1 MISSDLFQRVVVNV
15 LAFISL
21 TVLFPEMIFVK
32 SFTTAIVA
40 SLVLSVLNVL
50 IKPILMIISFP
61 LTLLT
66 LGFFSFVVNAIMLQ
80 WTSHLVGP
88 YNFGFS
94 SFGAAIL
101 VAMILSFVNMIVN
114 QRQLEK
120 YTRQS

>member
-1 MISSDLFQRVVVNV
+1 MTYFQRVVVNV

-61 LTLLT
+61 LTLIT

-80 WTSHLVGP
+80 WTSQLVGP
-88 YNFGFS
+88 YNFGFAS
-94 SFGAAIL
+94 VGAAIL

>member
-1 MISSDLFQRVVVNV
+1 MTFFQRVLVNM

-32 SFTTAIVA
+32 SFTAALLA
-40 SLVLSVLNVL
+40 SFVLSLLNAV
-50 IKPILMIISFP
+50 IKPILMFLSFP
-61 LTLLT
+61 LTILT
-66 LGFFSFVVNAIMLQ
+66 LGFFSFVVNALMLQ
-80 WTSHLVGP
+80 WTSKLVGV

-114 QRQLEK
+114 QRQLDK
-120 YTRQS
+120 YMNRG

>member
-1 MISSDLFQRVVVNV
+1 MTYFQRVVVNV

-61 LTLLT
+61 LTLIT

-80 WTSHLVGP
+80 WTSYLVGP